1 LKKERRASKLI
12 DCFDQEKVKGDLPV
26 PCELMMIVIAFAPLF
41 SKPVFRHLQVL
52 IQGAILAPSSRTVA
66 SALRVMG
73 KSEEKNFQNYH
84 RVLNRAQW
92 SCLSAAVILLKLL
105 VKVFVPCGTI
115 LLGMDDTIERRRGE
129 QIKAKGIYRDPVRS
143 SHSHFVKASGLRWLC
158 LMLVVE
164 VPFAKKVWALPFLS
178 VLCPSE
184 RYDKER
190 GVRHRKLTDR
200 ARQALLLIARWLRGR
215 KIVVVADSSF
225 AALDLLH
232 SVKEKVTIVTRLR
245 LDAALYEPV
254 ADRKKGQLGRP
265 RKKGTRLPTLQQV
278 ADRPQTTWE
287 RVSIPEWYGNGER
300 EVEITSRT
308 CVWYHIGKE
317 AVPLRWVLLRDP
329 QRKFET
335 QALLC
340 TKLEAEPKQI
350 ISWFIKRWQLEVTF
364 AESRRHLGIET
375 QRQWS
380 DKAIARSTPCL
391 LGLYSVVT
399 ILAQKLAQEK
409 KLSLRTSAWYE
420 KEEATF
426 SDAIAA
432 VRRYL
437 WADQHFQ
444 TSKNEAEMIKI
455 PRAFVERLTDTLC
468 YAA

>member
-1 LKKERRASKLI
+1 
-12 DCFDQEKVKGDLPV
+12 V
-26 PCELMMIVIAFAPLF
+26 PCELLMIVIAFAPLF
-41 SKPVFRHLQVL
+41 SKPVFQHVQVL
-52 IQGAILAPSSRTVA
+52 VQGAILAPSSRTVA

-73 KSEEKNFQNYH
+73 KAEEKNFQNYH
-84 RVLNRAQW
+84 RVLSRAEW
-92 SCLSAAVILLKLL
+92 SCLHAAAILLKLL

-115 LLGMDDTIERRRGE
+115 MIGMDDTIERRRGE

-158 LMLVVE
+158 LMLMVE
-164 VPFAKKVWALPFLS
+164 VPFAKRVWALPFLS

-190 GVRHRKLTDR
+190 GVSHRKLTDR
-200 ARQALLLIARWLRGR
+200 ARQALWLIARWLPGR
-215 KIVVVADSSF
+215 EIVVVADSSF
-225 AALDLLH
+225 AALDLLY
-232 SVKEKVTIVTRLR
+232 SVKEKVTVVTRLR
-245 LDAALYEPV
+245 LDAALYEPA

-265 RKKGTRLPTLQQV
+265 RKKGNRLPTLQQV
-278 ADRPQTTWE
+278 ADNPQTQWE
-287 RVSIPEWYGNGER
+287 RVSIPDWYGSGER
-300 EVEITSRT
+300 EVDITSGT

-329 QRKFET
+329 QGKFET
-335 QALLC
+335 QALLG
-340 TKLEAEPKQI
+340 TKLEAEPQQI
-350 ISWFIKRWQLEVTF
+350 ICWFSKRWQLEVTF
-364 AESRRHLGIET
+364 EESRRHLGIET

-391 LGLYSVVT
+391 FGLYSVVT
-399 ILAQKLAQEK
+399 IFAQELAQKQ
-409 KLSLRTSAWYE
+409 KLSLRRSAWYE

-437 WADQHFQ
+437 WAEQHFQ

-455 PRAFVERLTDTLC
+455 PRAFMERLTDTLC